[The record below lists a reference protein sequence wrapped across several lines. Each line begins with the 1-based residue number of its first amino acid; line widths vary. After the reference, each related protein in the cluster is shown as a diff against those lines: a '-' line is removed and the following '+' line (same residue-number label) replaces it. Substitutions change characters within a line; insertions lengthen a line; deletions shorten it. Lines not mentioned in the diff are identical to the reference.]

1 MQAIE
6 AGRFNCPVGL
16 PNRYDE
22 HLCVPALSVGTY
34 SIPAGGKD
42 DQLPHFE
49 DEVYMV
55 TAGRAMFR
63 GGSGD
68 PVAVGPGSVLF
79 VGAGEEHRF
88 LDIEQDLSM
97 VVVFAPPYG
106 STAPS

>member
-34 SIPAGGKD
+34 SILANGKD

-49 DEVYMV
+49 DEVYVV

-68 PVAVGPGSVLF
+68 PVAVGPGRVLF

-97 VVVFAPPYG
+97 VVVFSPPYG